1 MKSNI
6 YMMLNDIDS
15 EADAFQEEE
24 WSELETKRVKK
35 KVLGRVRRKGKKKY
49 VMAGVCAAA
58 AFALLT
64 IMPLRGAVADA
75 VEQLSYRIGA
85 FLGIDKNLAP
95 YEQIV
100 NQSVTEDGI
109 TNTLNSVVLDVDELV
124 VSTTE
129 VYENAI
135 TEGGPGLMGNVYI
148 NGVRASGAAGGGSY
162 TTDEH
167 TREVVMKYYL
177 NQVDLAELSQ
187 EVNVAIRFSD
197 YEENRGSWEFKFTA
211 SGEQLSADTQTID
224 LTYQYQL
231 PDGCNITF
239 TKYTSNAMGQKI
251 FYTNDGNKNDYD
263 MKLEGTDNLGNPV
276 SFYVSSSNKEGGRFV
291 IDNSG
296 GNLSDEAE
304 TLTLTPYAVKYPET
318 SGRLSNDFEQ
328 VGEAFTIEVR

>member
-1 MKSNI
+1 
-6 YMMLNDIDS
+6 
-15 EADAFQEEE
+15 
-24 WSELETKRVKK
+24 
-35 KVLGRVRRKGKKKY
+35 
-49 VMAGVCAAA
+49 
-58 AFALLT
+58 
-64 IMPLRGAVADA
+64 
-75 VEQLSYRIGA
+75 
-85 FLGIDKNLAP
+85 
-95 YEQIV
+95 
-100 NQSVTEDGI
+100 
-109 TNTLNSVVLDVDELV
+109 
-124 VSTTE
+124 
-129 VYENAI
+129 
-135 TEGGPGLMGNVYI
+135 MGNVYI

-177 NQVDLAELSQ
+177 NQVDLAELSR

-197 YEENRGSWEFKFTA
+197 YEENRGGWEFKFTA

-224 LTYQYQL
+224 LTYRYQL

-291 IDNSG
+291 IDNSA

-318 SGRLSNDFEQ
+318 SGRLSHDFEQ